1 MLVAER
7 PFRGMLPHS
16 SLLHIELDLAIL
28 MLAKALHMRIA
39 TIHEA
44 KTNLSR
50 LLEQAERGEEV
61 FLARGK
67 KVVAKVVPI
76 LATARKRRL
85 NILQGKVKVG
95 RKFFE
100 PLPKQE
106 LDAWDR

>member
-1 MLVAER
+1 MT
-7 PFRGMLPHS
+7 
-16 SLLHIELDLAIL
+16 
-28 MLAKALHMRIA
+28 IA
-39 TIHEA
+39 TIHQA
-44 KTNLSR
+44 KTNLSK

-61 FLARGK
+61 LLARGK

-76 LATARKRRL
+76 SATPHKRRL
-85 NILQGKVKVG
+85 NVLQGKVKVS